1 MIDIKGTWL
10 EIWLAMSNEKKTV
23 VYAVIDD
30 AKHNQR
36 SSSLS
41 MEAWNKVKDDIT
53 TDELSLIAY
62 CYSIKDLPKSV
73 KWHQQHSDEV
83 LKGE

>member
-1 MIDIKGTWL
+1 MINIKGTWL
-10 EIWLAMSNEKKTV
+10 EIWLSMSDEKKTV
-23 VYAVIDD
+23 VYATIDD
-30 AKHNQR
+30 AKHNQH

-73 KWHQQHSDEV
+73 KWHQQHSDES

>member
-10 EIWLAMSNEKKTV
+10 EIWLSMSNEKKTV
-23 VYAVIDD
+23 VYTAIDD
-30 AKHNQR
+30 AKHSQH

-41 MEAWNKVKDDIT
+41 MEAYNKVKDNIT
-53 TDELSLIAY
+53 EDELSLIAY

-73 KWHQQHSDEV
+73 KWYQQHSDEL